1 MSFAQRT
8 ARFCTRALA
17 IGALALVLTAC
28 SRTVTWEEEVP
39 LNTGETIWI
48 ERTMP
53 WAMRGGLGN
62 PFDIAL
68 RPTYEQTIR
77 FTYAG
82 RQYAYSGRANIR
94 WIAIAPNKQ
103 PVLVAKAADFGWA
116 AGNHYYCVVPY
127 YVQFAFENLTK
138 SWKWPD
144 RIDAWLYHLPANV
157 MVTIPG
163 PTANQGRYTA
173 IDRDSRDA
181 AYRSWTPEGGR
192 IDPTYKEGGCI
203 HKVGS

>member
-1 MSFAQRT
+1 MSFARR
-8 ARFCTRALA
+8 AFDFCTKAFA
-17 IGALALVLTAC
+17 IGVLALVLTAC

-53 WAMRGGLGN
+53 WAMLGGLGN

-68 RPTYEQTIR
+68 RPTYDQTIR

-82 RQYAYSGRANIR
+82 KQYSYSGHANVR

-116 AGNHYYCVVPY
+116 ARNHYFCVVPY
-127 YVQFAFENLTK
+127 YVQFSFDESTK

-144 RIDAWLYHLPANV
+144 RIDVWLYRLPANV
-157 MVTIPG
+157 MVSIPA
-163 PTANQGRYTA
+163 PSANQGRYTA
-173 IDRDSRDA
+173 IDRDRRDS

-192 IDPTYKEGGCI
+192 IDPQYKEGGCI